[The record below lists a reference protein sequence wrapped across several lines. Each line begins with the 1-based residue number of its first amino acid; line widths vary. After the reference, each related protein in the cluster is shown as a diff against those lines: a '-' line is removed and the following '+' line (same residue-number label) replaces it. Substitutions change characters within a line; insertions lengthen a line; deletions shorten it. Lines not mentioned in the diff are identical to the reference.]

1 MSSVLQEIDA
11 TLTKGFP
18 VVIQIPISWGDMDV
32 YGHVNN
38 TRYFR
43 FFEDA
48 RIRYW
53 ERLKLTEVDAPRYLG
68 VIVASTS
75 CKFRAPLTYPD
86 TVSVA
91 ARVLH
96 LDDQRFSMSYRVFS
110 HKSGRIAAMGDAL
123 MVGFNLNELKPMD
136 FPVAVKQKIHE
147 LELIAGNQVCDEL
160 TEKT

>member
-1 MSSVLQEIDA
+1 MR
-11 TLTKGFP
+11 GFP
-18 VVIQIPISWGDMDV
+18 VILETEISWGDMDV

-43 FFEDA
+43 YFEDA

-53 ERLKLTEVDAPRYLG
+53 ESLAFTEDDAPRHLG

-86 TVSVA
+86 RILVA

-96 LDDQRFSMSYRVFS
+96 LDDQRFSMSYKIVS
-110 HKSGRIAAMGDAL
+110 QKMAKVAAIGDAL
-123 MVGFNLNELKPMD
+123 MVGYDLKELHPMNFTD
-136 FPVAVKQKIHE
+136 RVREKIRAME
-147 LELIAGNQVCDEL
+147 LQFGNRVDDSVNHHVPSG
-160 TEKT
+160 

>member
-1 MSSVLQEIDA
+1 MAAIDSKD
-11 TLTKGFP
+11 LLRGFP
-18 VVIQIPISWGDMDV
+18 VILEMDISWGDMDV

-43 FFEDA
+43 YFEDA

-53 ERLKLTEVDAPRYLG
+53 ETLAFTEEDAPRHLG

-86 TVSVA
+86 RIFVA

-96 LDDQRFSMSYRVFS
+96 LDEQRFSMSYKIIS
-110 HKSGRIAAMGDAL
+110 QKLGKIAAMGDAL
-123 MVGFNLNELKPMD
+123 MVGYDLKDLRPMNFTERVRD
-136 FPVAVKQKIHE
+136 KIRAME
-147 LELIAGNQVCDEL
+147 QSCGNRVDESVRD
-160 TEKT
+160 